1 MLQAINPF
9 STFASTPNVIQPNV
23 IQLLQAVPQQLQQ
36 LQQLEYARHQQLQQ
50 IQLLFQQVTYQ
61 LQSLAQHQGPQQT
74 IPGVYGQG
82 FAGQGFGAQGFAP
95 SFSTPLHVM

>member
-9 STFASTPNVIQPNV
+9 STLASTPNA
-23 IQLLQAVPQQLQQ
+23 IQLLQIVPQQLQQ

-61 LQSLAQHQGPQQT
+61 LQYLAQHQGPQQT
-74 IPGVYGQG
+74 IPGVGVFGQG
-82 FAGQGFGAQGFAP
+82 FAGQGFGQGFAP
-95 SFSTPLHVM
+95 SLSTPLHVM